1 MDPYFVP
8 PVLREL
14 QSVPAEASIFD
25 LATGQAAPP
34 TGSTAIYQDLPSI
47 TRSLGE
53 KEQLYPNL
61 LRAGVDPA
69 IVESLRQ
76 LDRQRA
82 LRGQRPLSVPRTE
95 KGQLIPGETLEVLQA
110 MPSAQFPMGRSVQ
123 PAQEKSSIIDIPGNI
138 LSNAAALFRSIP
150 KIPAMAVQTVR
161 DIPQAPR
168 LLSEALAQGDFQ
180 KLAQVPGVNL
190 IPGVY
195 TAGNILEGDVQ
206 EIIENPLFTALDV
219 APLAGAKVFRAPAN
233 MLDEAGRLIETPS
246 MYRTLFPQSFKLG
259 EDIGLTKQAKAL
271 AEAEGPMVSA
281 WDLVKNKARGAQ
293 GGELSR
299 VLDEQ
304 RVKLRGTRAG
314 ARFQS
319 SFGTQTRDLMTMMS
333 EYQRYG
339 MDLLNPDSAAYRL
352 DREMRRI
359 TGGAFKPDE
368 SWIRRKAQHDEMF
381 NDKFGEQFYGSA
393 ENWAQRR
400 TELSKIVQED
410 PKQIPTLPEYE
421 RRYITDYVET
431 TAEIA
436 RPYTSRG
443 LDDSP
448 RDLMEV
454 VQTYTAPDG
463 TTFNMPEIYE
473 YNVGKKLLKQRENL
487 VAATEFNDIAKLVK
501 DPRNL
506 PVDEIMGMIENSPI
520 LSTPRMS
527 VALRTRAIEGYAHV
541 LRANGF
547 DAAQVLRDVRAYRAN
562 KLSAD
567 GIQSLDTVIAT
578 MPTGQ
583 IPLVLDDLVDAVWP
597 RLESGRRMRRS
608 QFSAIRDMTNALRGR
623 DVALIKD
630 EFNRLRDLVE
640 RGDQRA
646 ISGPDAL
653 PEQFIN
659 LDRELVNQSL
669 DMLRERNTWFASSD
683 VKKFT
688 KMDDRAIRQMGKKLT
703 HLEKTSVPAR
713 WTPLVGKQIQQKMQ
727 DLADQLTA
735 TSRLDP
741 EAALEVVE
749 RVKMGDYEAIQRAID
764 AGGDI
769 ADMQFSTYQDL
780 LRTVRREQVGSW
792 RELAGQGLD
801 PVYVHHVPLG
811 KTSFIHSRGVNVS
824 GKKPSWFNERSVDFS
839 PSEGDMGLALKSQA
853 MELMVKKTEDLLND
867 AIVNG
872 NTFLGWN
879 PIAKPVSQIYNEMR
893 PLIDREMA
901 RTGDSFPVV
910 SERLLKRTFVKWD
923 APSYRNYETGLSA
936 GGARGVPGRTT
947 SAFRQEDLYVPK
959 NVFDALEKLQEAPKA
974 IAVWDPVMNVFRT
987 TTLLLSPRWQLY
999 NILGNMLTISM
1010 AEGLNWV
1017 ENLPDAYRA
1026 ANAVR
1031 RGEAV
1036 PALGKFGEPPAQIR
1050 TSLGQAA
1057 KEQTYFLETGRRGAG
1072 GRGAVEAA
1080 IGPENLTKAENWG
1093 KPIKSGLDWLTD
1105 MSIRFNAM
1113 VDDTTR
1119 IAGYMTA
1126 YNRHLKRPDA
1136 PEVAGKL
1143 REMGVTDLDWTDTAR
1158 IAAERDMRKFAYNWD
1173 SMTPF
1178 ERTVARR
1185 IFPFYGF
1192 FSHMLRYTYQYTM
1205 DHPLRVAVTAA
1216 FARAEVEDWG
1226 TGMPSY
1232 LHNLLLVGQMDEQGN
1247 RKAINFKGWNPFAD
1261 LSTLLTPVGWLSQ
1274 ANPIISTLAEQFG
1287 IDPRTGEASLYPTA
1301 TYNEQTGRLELRK
1314 RNVLQSFVE
1323 NVVPQSQVV
1332 FNLAGVNPEFNQLA
1346 SSNPA
1351 AAGRLTASALGFP
1364 VMVRDVNVPQE
1375 IAKAELA
1382 RRNAARSALNE
1393 AIRTGSTGP
1402 VRAYPEL
1409 SRQVQQLQT
1418 QVAQN
1423 PAAYAQYQIPVMP
1436 PGVIDLLQGAGR
1448 TVAGVGG

>member
-1 MDPYFVP
+1 MSMDPYFVP
-8 PVLREL
+8 PVLREF
-14 QSVPAEASIFD
+14 QAVPSQASIFD
-25 LATGQAAPP
+25 LAVGQAAPA

-47 TRSLGE
+47 TRALGE

-76 LDRQRA
+76 LDRQRS
-82 LRGQRPLSVPRTE
+82 LRGQRPLSAPRVE

-110 MPSAQFPMGRSVQ
+110 MPTAQYPVGRSVQ
-123 PAQEKSSIIDIPGNI
+123 PAQEKSSLLDIPGNI
-138 LSNAAALFRSIP
+138 LSNAATLFRSIP
-150 KIPAMAVQTVR
+150 KLPALAVQTVR
-161 DIPQAPR
+161 DLPQAPR
-168 LLSEALAQGDFQ
+168 LLGEALAQGDFQ
-180 KLAQVPGVNL
+180 KVSQVPGINL
-190 IPGVY
+190 IPGAY
-195 TAGNILEGDVQ
+195 TAGNILEGDFQ

-219 APLAGAKVFRAPAN
+219 APVAGAKVFRAPAN
-233 MLDEAGRLIETPS
+233 MLDEAGRLIQTPS
-246 MYRTLFPQSFKLG
+246 TYRTLFPRSFKLG

-271 AEAEGPMVSA
+271 TEEPMVSA

-293 GGELSR
+293 GGELTR

-339 MDLLNPDSAAYRL
+339 MDILNPDSAAYRL
-352 DREMRRI
+352 NREMERI

-368 SWIRRKAQHDEMF
+368 AWIKRKAQHDAQF
-381 NDKFGEQFYGSA
+381 GDTFGEQFYGSGEA
-393 ENWAQRR
+393 WAKRR

-410 PKQIPTLPEYE
+410 PKQIPQLPDYE

-431 TAEIA
+431 SADIA

-443 LDDSP
+443 LDDP
-448 RDLMEV
+448 TRPLIEV
-454 VQTYTAPDG
+454 TQRYRAADG
-463 TTFNMPEIYE
+463 TTFDMPEIYE
-473 YNVGKKLLKQRENL
+473 YKAGSRILKQRENIL
-487 VAATEFNDIAKLVK
+487 AAREFNDITSLVR
-501 DPRNL
+501 DPRTL
-506 PVDEIMGMIENSPI
+506 PVDEIIGMIENSPI
-520 LSTPRMS
+520 LSTPRTS
-527 VALRTRAIEGYAHV
+527 TALRTRVIEGYAHV

-547 DAAQVLRDVRAYRAN
+547 DATQVLRDVRAYRAN

-567 GIQSLDTVIAT
+567 AIQSLDSVIAT
-578 MPTGQ
+578 MPVGQ
-583 IPLVLDDLVDAVWP
+583 VPLVLDDLIDAVWP
-597 RLESGRRMRRS
+597 KTGSRRIRRS
-608 QFSAIRDMTNALRGR
+608 QFSAIRDMTNALNGN
-623 DVALIKD
+623 DVKLIKA
-630 EFNRLRDLVE
+630 EFNRLRDLVD

-646 ISGPDAL
+646 IVGPDAL

-669 DMLRERNTWFASSD
+669 DMLRDRNRWFASND
-683 VKKFT
+683 VKRFAQ
-688 KMDDRAIRQMGKKLT
+688 MDDRVVRQMEKTLDQ
-703 HLEKTSVPAR
+703 LEKTTVPAR
-713 WTPLVGKQIQQKMQ
+713 WTPLVGKSIQNRMEQI
-727 DLADQLTA
+727 ADELTA

-741 EAALEVVE
+741 EAALDVVE

-764 AGGDI
+764 AEGFVDN
-769 ADMQFSTYQDL
+769 MEFNTYQDL
-780 LRTVRREQVGSW
+780 LRTVRREQVGTW
-792 RELAGQGLD
+792 RELSAQGFD

-811 KTSFIHSRGVNVS
+811 KTSYVHSRGVNVS
-824 GKKPSWFNERSVDFS
+824 GKAPAWFNERSVDFS
-839 PSEGDMGLALKSQA
+839 PAEGDMALALQSQA
-853 MELMVKKTEDLLND
+853 MELIVKKTEDLLND
-867 AIVNG
+867 TIVNG

-879 PIAKPVSQIYNEMR
+879 PVAKPVSQINAEMR

-910 SERLLKRTFVKWD
+910 SERLLKRTFVKWE
-923 APSYRNYETGLSA
+923 APKYRNYETGLAS

-974 IAVWDPVMNVFRT
+974 IAVWDPIANVFRT

-999 NILGNMLTISM
+999 NVLGNALTITM
-1010 AEGLNWV
+1010 AEGMGWV

-1026 ANAVR
+1026 AQAVR

-1057 KEQTYFLETGRRGAG
+1057 KEQTYFLETGRTGAG

-1080 IGPENLTKAENWG
+1080 VGSETVAKVENWG
-1093 KPIKSGLDWLTD
+1093 KPIKSGFDYLTD
-1105 MSIRFNAM
+1105 ISIRFNAM

-1126 YNRHLKRPDA
+1126 YNRHLKRADA
-1136 PEVAGKL
+1136 PEIAAKL
-1143 REMGVTDLDWTDTAR
+1143 RDMGVKDLDWTDTAR

-1185 IFPFYGF
+1185 VFPFYGF
-1192 FSHMLRYTYQYTM
+1192 FSHMLRYAYQYTM

-1247 RKAINFKGWNPFAD
+1247 KKAINFKGWNPFAD

-1332 FNLAGVNPEFNQLA
+1332 FNLAGANPEFNQLA
-1346 SSNPA
+1346 ASNPS

-1393 AIRTGSTGP
+1393 AIRTGTTGP

-1409 SRQVQQLQT
+1409 SRQVEQLQT

-1423 PAAYAQYQIPVMP
+1423 PTAYAQYQIPVMP